1 MAQRDK
7 DVKNFYTKIGVV
19 FGTGVVLALVIFLG
33 ILPLINYLGKPAY
46 LDIMVEPA
54 EAKVEIG
61 SQEYASNAVYEMEPG
76 AYTATVRL
84 GELEPEVVDLNLVKN
99 QTTGLYLQWTED
111 CGWRLYTA
119 EELKRKNAIAEI
131 MPLKLSICGV
141 PAKRT
146 NCDAIAI
153 YYDREAKCGGEKCL
167 VINGRRAELTD
178 ETLDAVRGELEA
190 RGYSL
195 GDYKYIYMQNDE
207 R

>member
-1 MAQRDK
+1 MAQRDRE
-7 DVKNFYTKIGVV
+7 VSNFYAKIGVI
-19 FGTGVVLALVIFLG
+19 FGAGVVLALVIFLG
-33 ILPLINYLGKPAY
+33 VLPLIDYLGKPAY
-46 LDIMVEPA
+46 LDIMVEPT

-61 SQEYASNAVYEMEPG
+61 GREYASNAVYELEPG

-84 GELEPEVVDLNLVKN
+84 GELEPETVDLNLVKN
-99 QTTGLYLQWTED
+99 QTTGLYLRWTED
-111 CGWRLYTA
+111 NGWRLYTM
-119 EELKRKNAIAEI
+119 EELKQKNAIAEI

-167 VINGRRAELTD
+167 VVNGRRPELTD

-195 GDYKYIYMQNDE
+195 NDYNYIYVQNDD

>member
-1 MAQRDK
+1 MVQQDK
-7 DVKNFYTKIGVV
+7 DVNKFYKRLAIV
-19 FGTGVVLALVIFLG
+19 FGVGVVLALVIFLG
-33 ILPLINYLGKPAY
+33 VLPLIDYLGKPAY
-46 LDIMVEPA
+46 LDVMVEPA

-61 SQEYASNAVYEMEPG
+61 GQEYASNAVYELEPG
-76 AYTATVRL
+76 AYTVTVRL
-84 GELEPEVVDLNLVKN
+84 GELEPEVVELNLVKN

-111 CGWRLYTA
+111 GGWRLYTA
-119 EELKRKNAIAEI
+119 EELRQKDAIAEL

-178 ETLDAVRGELEA
+178 EVLDAVRGELSA

-195 GDYKYIYMQNDE
+195 DDYKYIYVQNDD